1 MPVRDFRFD
10 TPQHK
15 SSYVQEMFN
24 RIAPRYDLMN
34 RLMTFGRDQSW
45 RKRLVRHAGVSQNA
59 LVLDIAT
66 GTGDIA
72 LVARAAGA
80 RGVIGAD
87 FSGEML
93 AFAHRKI
100 QKARGRGSSI
110 HLAVADGLKLP
121 FPDETF
127 DAVVTGFSLRNV
139 ANLDL
144 FLREMVRVTK
154 QGGKVASLEITRP
167 RHRWFRQFFAW
178 YFGKI
183 VPRIG
188 ALVAGQK
195 EAYSYLPHSVAI
207 FVTPEEL
214 RVRLEDAGLHHA
226 RFETL
231 MFGSVS
237 IHSGAK
243 IRATANV
250 RATATNALKNA
261 DSARLR

>member
-45 RKRLVRHAGVSQNA
+45 RKRLIRHAGVSKNA

-72 LVARAAGA
+72 LAARTAGA

-93 AFAHRKI
+93 AYAQRKV
-100 QKARGRGSSI
+100 QKERGRGGYI

-139 ANLDL
+139 ANLDT

-167 RHRWFRQFFAW
+167 RHPWFRQFFAW

-188 ALVAGQK
+188 ALVSGQK

-226 RFETL
+226 RFKTL

-243 IRATANV
+243 IRATTNA
-250 RATATNALKNA
+250 RATTTSTHKNTV
-261 DSARLR
+261 STRMR